1 MANENVNPTEN
12 FSEEDVQ
19 LSKEEL
25 KKRRAEVT
33 AYYKEHIKD
42 LKVQKEYE
50 ELLRDIEK
58 TRAERVQAQMFLAQ
72 AMAGPQE
79 GTPEEINQERA
90 AAVQQAA
97 ADWNADQNSAPPKR
111 TLKRAES

>member
-1 MANENVNPTEN
+1 MATKVNNSEHTE
-12 FSEEDVQ
+12 EEVQ

-25 KKRRAEVT
+25 KQRRAEIT
-33 AYYKEHIKD
+33 AYYKENIKD

-58 TRAERVQAQMFLAQ
+58 LRAERIQAQMFIAQ
-72 AMAGPQE
+72 TMAGPQE
-79 GTPEEINQERA
+79 GTPEEINAARS

-97 ADWNADQNSAPPKR
+97 NDWNADQNTAPPRKR
-111 TLKRAES
+111 TLKRTES

>member
-1 MANENVNPTEN
+1 MAKEINEN
-12 FSEEDVQ
+12 FSDEDVQ

-33 AYYKEHIKD
+33 AYYKDHIKD

-58 TRAERVQAQMFLAQ
+58 TRAERIQAQMYLAQ
-72 AMAGPQE
+72 AMAGPEE
-79 GTPEEINQERA
+79 GSPEQINAARA
-90 AAVQQAA
+90 EAVQQAA
-97 ADWNADQNSAPPKR
+97 EDWNAEQAAAPPKR
-111 TLKRAES
+111 TLKRTE